1 MILGS
6 VLQIPNILS
15 NNTGAD
21 VMLVGQYSLFLPRD
35 WLSISG
41 SLGPENKQY
50 QVEPA
55 QQSASTQ
62 CSATILSTY
71 YRPIPPWN
79 NGKEVPRLD
88 LTSLTTP
95 GQQIHKFD
103 HTRTANLCDW
113 LPCCRAV
120 LLLVGYQLKSMAGL
134 ERKKTSIA
142 NFPLRNIPL
151 FPETPSKHM
160 FKCM

>member
-21 VMLVGQYSLFLPRD
+21 VLLVGQYSLFLPRD

-103 HTRTANLCDW
+103 HTRTANQCDW
-113 LPCCRAV
+113 LPCRHAALPLHWLAV
-120 LLLVGYQLKSMAGL
+120 PTLLFIYISQL
-134 ERKKTSIA
+134 
-142 NFPLRNIPL
+142 LRD
-151 FPETPSKHM
+151 
-160 FKCM
+160 

>member
-21 VMLVGQYSLFLPRD
+21 VLLVGQYSLFLPRD

-95 GQQIHKFD
+95 EQQIHKLD

-113 LPCCRAV
+113 LPCRAPI
-120 LLLVGYQLKSMAGL
+120 GQLSPL
-134 ERKKTSIA
+134 SCLFTS
-142 NFPLRNIPL
+142 
-151 FPETPSKHM
+151 PS
-160 FKCM
+160 C